1 MSNKNC
7 NHKVPCGCADSA
19 LTTPPPCNDTGNCA
33 GEVCAESIGQKCVV
47 YDNNSLVYSITG
59 NDFEIQQGERLDEVI
74 QRLLIFLNDPACA
87 ASAPVGVY
95 ASKVTV
101 DSITLQWTGSDPAYT
116 YSIDYTD
123 GVSNFNTT
131 STTTTVSLL
140 TLVPNTEYSITITTV
155 DTSCASVTIKVK
167 TKSL

>member
-7 NHKVPCGCADSA
+7 NHKVPCGCADSS

-47 YDNNSLVYSITG
+47 YDNNSLLYAISG
-59 NDFEIQQGERLDEVI
+59 NDFEIKQGERLDEVI
-74 QRLLIFLNDPACA
+74 QRLLIFLNDPTCA
-87 ASAPVGVY
+87 ESAPVGLF
-95 ASKVTV
+95 ASLVTV

-123 GVSNFNTT
+123 GIAALNTT
-131 STTTTVSLL
+131 STTTSVSL
-140 TLVPNTEYSITITTV
+140 TGLVPDTEYSITVTTV